1 LLNLP
6 LLNPDVT
13 SFQGHSFKISVTRP
27 LPSIIYFPHVIH
39 LSFSG
44 SEQPHGSH
52 VLSYVPKYCSFIN
65 CALSHYQVS
74 GHNN

>member
-44 SEQPHGSH
+44 SEQPATRFTR
-52 VLSYVPKYCSFIN
+52 FI
-65 CALSHYQVS
+65 LRTKILFFY
-74 GHNN
+74 